1 MKKPRRLLV
10 GLKTMDHALPLADLA
25 CRTAA
30 RNATV
35 FLVHVIE
42 LPDTTPLDAE
52 IPDLERAG
60 RKILQAAA
68 RVVRRSGLK
77 AETLMYRA
85 RLAGEA
91 LLDEI
96 NAKRIELAI
105 FGYHHR
111 RSLTELI
118 LGTAAHH
125 LTRHAPCQMLLVIP
139 PREG

>member
-10 GLKTMDHALPLADLA
+10 GLKTMDHAVTLADLA

-30 RNATV
+30 KNATV
-35 FLVHVIE
+35 FLVHIIE

-52 IPDLERAG
+52 VPDLEKAG
-60 RKILQAAA
+60 RKILQTAE

-77 AETLMYRA
+77 AETLIFRA

-96 NAKRIELAI
+96 KARKIELAI

-125 LTRHAPCQMLLVIP
+125 LTRHAPCHILLEIP
-139 PREG
+139 PRE

>member
-10 GLKTMDHALPLADLA
+10 GLKTMDHAVTLADLA

-30 RNATV
+30 KNATV
-35 FLVHVIE
+35 FLVHIIE
-42 LPDTTPLDAE
+42 LPDTTPLDADV
-52 IPDLERAG
+52 PDLERAG
-60 RKILQAAA
+60 RKILQAAE

-77 AETLMYRA
+77 AEIFMFRA

-96 NAKRIELAI
+96 NARKIELGI

-111 RSLTELI
+111 RSLTELL
-118 LGTAAHH
+118 LGTAAQH
-125 LTRHAPCQMLLVIP
+125 LTRHAACHILLDIP
-139 PREG
+139 PRD

>member
-1 MKKPRRLLV
+1 MKKPRRVLI
-10 GLKTMDHALPLADLA
+10 GLKIEEQAVELADLA

-52 IPDLERAG
+52 TPDLEATSH
-60 RKILQAAA
+60 KILAIAE

-77 AETLMYRA
+77 AETVCLRA
-85 RLAGEA
+85 HRADEA

-96 NAKRIELAI
+96 KNRGIELGI
-105 FGYHHR
+105 FGYHHG
-111 RSLTELI
+111 RSLSELL
-118 LGTAAHH
+118 LGTVAQH
-125 LTRHAPCQMLLVIP
+125 LTRNAPCHILLVIP
-139 PREG
+139 PRE

>member
-10 GLKTMDHALPLADLA
+10 GLKTMDHTVTLADLA

-35 FLVHVIE
+35 FLVHIIE

-52 IPDLERAG
+52 VPDLEKAG
-60 RKILQAAA
+60 RKILLTAE

-77 AETLMYRA
+77 AETLIFRA

-91 LLDEI
+91 LLEEI
-96 NAKRIELAI
+96 KARKIELAI

-125 LTRHAPCQMLLVIP
+125 LARHAPCHILLEIP
-139 PREG
+139 PRE

>member
-10 GLKTMDHALPLADLA
+10 GLKTLDHAVTLADLA

-35 FLVHVIE
+35 FLVHIIE

-52 IPDLERAG
+52 IPDLEKTG
-60 RKILQAAA
+60 RKILRAAE

-77 AETLMYRA
+77 AETLMFRA
-85 RLAGEA
+85 RQADEA

-96 NAKRIELAI
+96 NTRKVELGI

-111 RSLTELI
+111 RSLTELL
-118 LGTAAHH
+118 LGTVAQH
-125 LTRHAPCQMLLVIP
+125 LARHAPCHILLEIP
-139 PREG
+139 PRD

>member
-1 MKKPRRLLV
+1 MKRPRRMLV
-10 GLKTMDHALPLADLA
+10 GLKTMEHAVALADLA
-25 CRTAA
+25 CRTGAK
-30 RNATV
+30 NTTV
-35 FLVHVIE
+35 FLVHIIE
-42 LPDTTPLDAE
+42 LPDTTPQDAE
-52 IPDLERAG
+52 IPDLEKTG
-60 RKILQAAA
+60 RKILQKAE

-111 RSLTELI
+111 RTLGELI

-125 LTRHAPCQMLLVIP
+125 LTRHAPCHILLAIP
-139 PREG
+139 PRD

>member
-10 GLKTMDHALPLADLA
+10 GLKTMDHAVTLADLA

-30 RNATV
+30 KNATV

-52 IPDLERAG
+52 VPDLERTG
-60 RKILQAAA
+60 RKILQTAE

-77 AETLMYRA
+77 AETMMFRA

-96 NAKRIELAI
+96 SSRKIELGI

-111 RSLTELI
+111 RSLTELL
-118 LGTAAHH
+118 LGTVAQH
-125 LTRHAPCQMLLVIP
+125 LTRHAPCHILLEIP
-139 PREG
+139 PRD

>member
-10 GLKTMDHALPLADLA
+10 GLKTLDHAVTLADLA

-35 FLVHVIE
+35 FLVHIIE

-52 IPDLERAG
+52 IPDLENTG
-60 RKILQAAA
+60 RKILRAAE

-77 AETLMYRA
+77 AETLMFRA
-85 RLAGEA
+85 RQADEA

-96 NAKRIELAI
+96 NTRKVELGI

-111 RSLTELI
+111 RSLTELL
-118 LGTAAHH
+118 LGTVAQHIA
-125 LTRHAPCQMLLVIP
+125 RHAPCHILLEIP
-139 PREG
+139 PRD

>member
-10 GLKTMDHALPLADLA
+10 GLKTMDHAVTLADLA

-35 FLVHVIE
+35 FLVHIIE

-52 IPDLERAG
+52 VPDLEKAG
-60 RKILQAAA
+60 RKILQTAE

-77 AETLMYRA
+77 AEILIFRA

-96 NAKRIELAI
+96 KARKIELAI

-111 RSLTELI
+111 QKPDR
-118 LGTAAHH
+118 AHPGDGC
-125 LTRHAPCQMLLVIP
+125 APPCQARTLP
-139 PREG
+139 HTARDSTS

>member
-1 MKKPRRLLV
+1 MKRARRVLI
-10 GLKTMDHALPLADLA
+10 GLKTLDHAVTLADLA

-52 IPDLERAG
+52 VPDLEKTG
-60 RKILQAAA
+60 RRILQTAE
-68 RVVRRSGLK
+68 RVVRRGGLK
-77 AETLMYRA
+77 TEAMMFRA
-85 RLAGEA
+85 RKADEA

-96 NAKRIELAI
+96 KSRKIELGI

-111 RSLTELI
+111 RSLTEFL
-118 LGTAAHH
+118 LGTVAQHIA
-125 LTRHAPCQMLLVIP
+125 RHAPCHILLEIP
-139 PREG
+139 PR